1 MTIKKHYL
9 KSKPIC
15 KVTFRFPREAITG
28 AKHINVVGEFNK
40 WKKDATPMKRFKN
53 GSFSTTIDLDLN
65 SNYQFRYLIDGM
77 HWKNDLGADSL
88 VHCPYGNCENS
99 VIVT

>member
-1 MTIKKHYL
+1 MSIKKQYL

-15 KVTFRFPREAITG
+15 KVTFRFPREANSG

-40 WKKDATPMKRFKN
+40 WNKDAAPMKRFKN

-77 HWKNDLGADSL
+77 YWKNDLGADSF
-88 VHCPYGNCENS
+88 VYCPYGDCENS